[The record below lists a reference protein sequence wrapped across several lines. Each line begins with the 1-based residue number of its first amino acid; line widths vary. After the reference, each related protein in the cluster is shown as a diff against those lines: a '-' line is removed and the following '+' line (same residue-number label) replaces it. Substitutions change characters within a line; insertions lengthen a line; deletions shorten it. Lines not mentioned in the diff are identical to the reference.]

1 MHRLDEASIIDS
13 MRRVYYRRICEVLGE
28 SETRDKRGN
37 FVISP
42 GLKVRHK
49 KSQFEYTVIDVQED
63 PKSGKMVIILQSP
76 EAPRFD
82 SSGGEKFVGIP
93 KIHTMPIGIK
103 DCEKVVPNHKGFSH
117 DYLYD
122 EGLKIADKEYLCL
135 LCFSFTHYE
144 RNDCYNALNKCK
156 FITNIIDSGYAEE
169 YLSGFVKKIPT
180 WINFDFLHKSYYT
193 LSPRGAGEDCH
204 RFYEAIYLDS
214 IPIVKRTNTHFD
226 KLYDI
231 FPCLII
237 NNWEEVTE
245 DLLIQNKDK
254 YMNKI
259 KEFKT
264 KYPNAFTDIN
274 SIHELLLQT

>member
-1 MHRLDEASIIDS
+1 VVPKEAALKEAESTLKEAKETLAIKQAELKEVTDKVAELERALKEALDKKESLKNQVLDCEAK
-13 MRRVYYRRICEVLGE
+13 L
-28 SETRDKRGN
+28 
-37 FVISP
+37 
-42 GLKVRHK
+42 VRAHELIK
-49 KSQFEYTVIDVQED
+49 
-63 PKSGKMVIILQSP
+63 GM
-76 EAPRFD
+76 
-82 SSGGEKFVGIP
+82 GGEKFVGIP